1 MKVIWLAAM
10 TMAIIFVG
18 TAVADTGA
26 LHGSWKG
33 PWYIGM
39 SSGVVAMEIAEDGSG
54 KIALTNLE
62 EFGAQPIPL
71 AKQSFD
77 GKVFTFSATGANG
90 AVLTMSLRLGEGGRQ
105 MRGNGKH
112 AGFGARMELQRS
124 D

>member
-1 MKVIWLAAM
+1 MKVIGLAAM
-10 TMAIIFVG
+10 TLAIIFAG
-18 TAVADTGA
+18 TAVADTSA

-62 EFGAQPIPL
+62 EFGSQPVPL

-105 MRGNGKH
+105 LRGNGKH